1 MYEVERRRAIA
12 APPDKVKAALR
23 DVDHLN
29 RILPQAEK
37 VEVRGVTADR
47 ARVMVALRAGLVGL
61 QRVDGE
67 ARFLP
72 NGLRF
77 VAVQPMQVDAQWT
90 VEPRGEA
97 SEVIAYLRI
106 QPGGLLQSFG
116 RFLPRRP
123 IENQIGQ
130 ELDASLQALA
140 TMVTG

>member
-1 MYEVERRRAIA
+1 MYEVERRRTIA

-23 DVDHLN
+23 DVEHLN
-29 RILPQAEK
+29 RLLPQAEK

-47 ARVMVALRAGLVGL
+47 ARVMVALRIAPMGL

-77 VAVQPMQVDAQWT
+77 VAVHPMQVDAQWM
-90 VEPRGEA
+90 VEPNGEG
-97 SEVIAYLRI
+97 SEVTAYLRI

-130 ELDASLQALA
+130 ELDASLQALTTIA
-140 TMVTG
+140 TE

>member
-1 MYEVERRRAIA
+1 MYEVERRRTIA
-12 APPDKVKAALR
+12 APPDKVKAALQ
-23 DVDHLN
+23 DVGHLN
-29 RILPQAEK
+29 HLLPQAEK

-47 ARVMVALRAGLVGL
+47 ARVMVALRIAPMGL

-77 VAVQPMQVDAQWT
+77 VAVHPMQVDAQWT
-90 VEPRGEA
+90 VGAKGEG
-97 SEVIAYLRI
+97 SEVTAYLRI

-130 ELDASLQALA
+130 ELDASLQALTTIA
-140 TMVTG
+140 TE

>member
-1 MYEVERRRAIA
+1 MYEVERHRIVA
-12 APPDKVKAALR
+12 APPDKVKAALQ
-23 DVDHLN
+23 DVEHLN
-29 RILPQAEK
+29 RLLPQAEK

-47 ARVMVALRAGLVGL
+47 ARVMLALRIGPMGL

-72 NGLRF
+72 NGVRF
-77 VAVQPMQVDAQWT
+77 VAVHPMQVDARWT
-90 VEPRGEA
+90 VEPKGEG
-97 SEVIAYLRI
+97 SEVTAYLRV

-123 IENQIGQ
+123 VENQIGQ

-140 TMVTG
+140 TIATE